1 MPSAMELEERDY
13 FTDRVVL
20 QDPYDYFAALYSKDA
35 VYQPKIR
42 DVMFVT
48 GFEEAIQILRN
59 TADFSSVIAVTGAAV
74 PLPFVPAGDDISDQL
89 ERHRHE
95 IPGSDLLV
103 TRDGPSHSAV
113 RSLLTTLF
121 VPSRLKANQAYMEE
135 LARETVRKVV
145 AGGKCELIQDVAV
158 PYVTLVIADLLGVPA
173 NDRESFREI
182 IAAGPPPG
190 NIDAEEKP
198 HSSAVLEHLARFF
211 AGYIM
216 DRRATPRTDV
226 LTELASAKLPD
237 GSTPDLATIV
247 GVAVFLFAAG
257 QDTSAKLIGNCL
269 RLLTEDKNL
278 QQQLRQDRSQIPGF
292 IEEVLRLQGSTKVTF
307 RVARRKARIGG
318 REIAAGQKL
327 VIALAAANRDPRRW
341 EDPEEFKLG
350 RKKIQEHLAFGR
362 GAHTCIGAPLAR
374 TEVRALL
381 DQLLQQTSDIS
392 LAVEKHGPPGKRRL
406 NYEAS
411 FIIRGLENLYLE
423 LQPNT
428 VASS

>member
-1 MPSAMELEERDY
+1 MELEERDY

-20 QDPYDYFAALYSKDA
+20 QDPYDYFAALYAKDA

-48 GFEEAIQILRN
+48 GFEEAIQVLRN
-59 TADFSSVIAVTGAAV
+59 TTDFSSVIAVTGAAV
-74 PLPFVPAGDDISDQL
+74 PLPFAPVGDDISDQL
-89 ERHRHE
+89 EQHRHE

-103 TRDGPSHSAV
+103 TRDGPPHSAV

-145 AGGKCELIQDVAV
+145 AAGKCELIQDVAV

-173 NDRESFREI
+173 HDRESFREV

-190 NIDAEEKP
+190 NIDAEAKP
-198 HSSAVLEHLARFF
+198 HSSAVLEHLGRFF
-211 AGYIM
+211 AGYVI
-216 DRRATPRTDV
+216 DRRATPRADV

-269 RLLTEDKNL
+269 RLLTEDKSL
-278 QQQLRQDRSQIPGF
+278 QQQLRQDRTQIPGF

-307 RVARRKARIGG
+307 RVARRKTRIGD
-318 REIAAGQKL
+318 REITAGQKL

-341 EDPEEFKLG
+341 EEPEKFKLG
-350 RKKIQEHLAFGR
+350 RKKNQEHLAFGR

-392 LAVEKHGPPGKRRL
+392 LAVEKHGPPGNRRL
-406 NYEAS
+406 QYEAS

>member
-1 MPSAMELEERDY
+1 MTSAMELEERDY

-20 QDPYDYFAALYSKDA
+20 QDPYDYFAALYAKDA

-48 GFEEAIQILRN
+48 GFEEAIQVLRN

-89 ERHRHE
+89 EKHRHE

-103 TRDGPSHSAV
+103 TRDGPPHSAV

-145 AGGKCELIQDVAV
+145 AAGKCELIQDVAV

-173 NDRESFREI
+173 NDRESFREV

-198 HSSAVLEHLARFF
+198 HSSAVLEHLGRFF
-211 AGYIM
+211 AGYVM
-216 DRRATPRTDV
+216 DRRATPRADV

-257 QDTSAKLIGNCL
+257 QDT
-269 RLLTEDKNL
+269 
-278 QQQLRQDRSQIPGF
+278 
-292 IEEVLRLQGSTKVTF
+292 
-307 RVARRKARIGG
+307 AR
-318 REIAAGQKL
+318 
-327 VIALAAANRDPRRW
+327 N
-341 EDPEEFKLG
+341 
-350 RKKIQEHLAFGR
+350 
-362 GAHTCIGAPLAR
+362 
-374 TEVRALL
+374 
-381 DQLLQQTSDIS
+381 
-392 LAVEKHGPPGKRRL
+392 
-406 NYEAS
+406 
-411 FIIRGLENLYLE
+411 
-423 LQPNT
+423 
-428 VASS
+428 